1 MPNIYSIGI
10 LKKKKTVEK
19 KQILLYNKIDMK
31 KQKIYLDT
39 SIINFALEDEISINE
54 RDVTQVL
61 CEQIKQ
67 GKYEAFVSDVVIQ
80 ELINTPD
87 EIKRTKLLD
96 CVNSLV
102 LDKPLT
108 LTDEINILADRYVSE
123 KIIPAKH
130 KDDALHIAICTVND
144 IDVLV
149 SWNFEHLVK
158 HKTRMEVFG
167 INMLLGY
174 KLIDLCTPQ
183 EVIED
188 V

>member
-1 MPNIYSIGI
+1 M
-10 LKKKKTVEK
+10 
-19 KQILLYNKIDMK
+19 YNKINMK
-31 KQKIYLDT
+31 KQKLYLDT
-39 SIINFALEDEISINE
+39 TIINFALDEEVSIHE
-54 RDVTQVL
+54 RDITQVL

-67 GKYEAFVSDVVIQ
+67 GKYEAFISDVVIQ
-80 ELINTPD
+80 ELVNTPN
-87 EIKRTKLLD
+87 EIKRAKLLD
-96 CVNSLV
+96 CVNDLVVGKSLMI
-102 LDKPLT
+102 
-108 LTDEINILADRYVSE
+108 TDEINVLTDKYISE
-123 KIIPAKH
+123 KIVPVKYR
-130 KDDALHIAICTVND
+130 DDALHIAICTVND

-174 KLIDLCTPQ
+174 KIIDLCTPQ